1 MNKASVIKDIN
12 TQELYG
18 AVIHDGKSAAI
29 AIPYSLK
36 SVEWAAWLNDSKAT
50 FNEVKAV
57 LDLNLQQ
64 ELSVDI
70 DRHFVKSVEDQYGE
84 ELARKVELYIPGDQF
99 VQDGKTH
106 PTMGTSI
113 RRKSLKGVTRTN
125 LYSTRLDQIDAKDRQ
140 AALNFKARR
149 FRTEQKVTA
158 LNIQVKRVRA
168 VFDANIGPGGGW
180 RCPDGTLNGGQITDR
195 FGRGC
200 GGGLTR
206 RIGRALMRAG
216 RRLDDIG
223 TGRDARRLARRT
235 QAAVNRR
242 ERGERIREGRR
253 AIANRL
259 DAAADRLVGDFAPA
273 RPGRGGGRDRTPS
286 QRRPQRDLPTQGV
299 PGLGERRDQRRED
312 EDALRGFRFD
322 ENGNLVRDDD
332 NPINEILPGGE
343 VGRRWSDMDDAEL
356 EEALARNELQK
367 PPTDGRIGFKPE
379 SEAEQRRKRA
389 NQAAIRA
396 EQAFRRGEGRDRPA
410 GEGDAGDADAPE
422 AGRTPGR
429 RPGRRPSEQRPVR
442 PRRPQGER
450 RPTPDADADADRPSP
465 SDSDDPF
472 DFIEDPDER
481 ERVKEALGPWA
492 QVLADLIRDRR
503 RGDGG
508 DGERRPRR
516 ERRGSARGEESEEQR
531 SLMQKIMD
539 FFAQAIQRLGEFRER
554 RGESRE
560 RRRERRNERRR
571 QIARAL
577 DDAAAR
583 VLQEEG
589 KPKRRRRGTERG
601 RDRTDVNGRARG
613 AAERVVPDSDD
624 RSQWRKNANR
634 QWREERGIPENLKD
648 LDDNELETIQEILQ
662 TEEDEFNAN
671 PDTFDMF
678 VEERRRNL
686 GRLKAERRR
695 RDRRRRREEAA
706 APVPDAER
714 APEAR
719 TAAGLGDRS
728 DDDIL
733 NDLSNFIRGD
743 DFPYDLENLS
753 DDDLDR
759 LNRIVNANNGPRQPL
774 RERNRVPHPAVERI
788 NDERNRRGI
797 GSGSPPREDSVPDE
811 ASLRN
816 VRNRF
821 PDRGLPQRAY
831 WRDRN
836 RPGWD
841 RDKQREMDE
850 RFGRYYDRDGNLNER
865 GSYINNDLRDQREA
879 ARRPLDADERDR
891 LEEQANRSFDR
902 TRTPDGAGSPGDTD
916 APDVADRPP
925 GQLDNLSDDEIR
937 DRLQRYR
944 YDQDDPFNMPELYDD
959 EVARLQEIVDNNMD
973 IFEESERSDGRRD
986 VHPAFRLVGGE
997 FNIRQNEGREGRN
1010 RGPRPRVDEPD
1021 TAGRRRQEVDR
1032 ALADNPAPPDD
1043 FGEQVRSWREGN
1055 NRDALE
1061 RAFNM
1066 YQDREN
1072 ALQALEQ
1079 RLRDGGFTDEADEIR
1094 QRRKDIAYARRLA
1107 MSSLQRVDPDWN
1119 PGLERIVDAP
1129 DPDSPGFGPG
1139 SAPDERSFQNVWR
1152 AFRQRGLPARRTWR
1166 DRNRRNYSETRERD
1180 YDRRFNRYYD
1190 ENGDLNERGRYV
1202 NRKLRERREAEG
1214 RPLEDREVEQVISL
1228 AEVEQQERELSAPPV
1243 PDAAPAA
1250 RAADAPDGDVPDIAQ
1265 NDIQAAIDGTAAR
1278 RVQDIVDRLRNGGA
1292 GPDTPNE
1299 IQELLDEERRITGQM
1314 GDIRARLAAHSDGRA
1329 VLSDAEVADLEEAYL
1344 QLHRARNATAPG
1356 AQTLFRDLDQ
1366 TKIDVRGTTYDEGI
1380 FHPMF
1385 DDYRE
1390 DFFRQ
1395 RYAIPAGINAIIGDG
1410 AGREDSALDEV
1421 VSFVNQEW
1429 LDNGGA
1435 LGPEDFSGILGW
1447 KGGGWDGMDADRR
1460 AETIRYLAMAS
1471 ISSGEMDDNLR
1482 RRIGM
1487 SRDDANRMAVAASSM
1502 KRHAQ
1507 SVRRKRELL
1516 YNRTISGDMPQ
1527 TIEGRIDEL
1536 KSDVDSW
1543 VASYQAM
1550 VDAARVG
1557 LQGDGDGRN
1566 FLRALGQRYKSERD
1580 LRERDQGLFEETPNE
1595 LTRQLLLAQNHAS
1608 LVADRA
1614 RDIYQAPI
1622 GVDRAADER
1631 RLADIDHLLNSGAM
1645 LAAQRWVPSNDPLQ
1659 RYLGEYVALSMT
1671 RTSLTRQQ
1679 LETRKQAIRN
1689 AWGIP
1694 NPPDANLGAQ
1704 RVVNE
1709 PNGVVNGVQ
1718 DLIDPDS
1725 EAGALIDGILENA
1738 QKKRRRSLTQV
1749 FRKKYPNDTG
1759 NPWDNYKRRHGGS
1772 HPFTADTIHDVFRN
1786 GTPEQ
1791 IAEAKAWIKNAYE
1804 VEVDGPNGTKARTV
1818 VTDVALFGDE
1828 IVISGNT
1835 RVTFADGREK
1845 SAGSMTRRLE
1855 RGGKV
1860 YSSLFVI
1867 GTENQDWDMITG
1879 RRVTKRAGKWYYSD
1893 SGLPLAEGHHI
1904 AKGMGLASAV
1914 NGHSWGWLKDA
1925 GFEKVGVS
1933 PAWDGPYIWGRVGYR
1948 GSPASIR
1955 EVWRAADQEVTKFR
1969 EGRQSIIKSEEQA
1982 RMISELARRARAANY
1997 ESKNSPAQM
2006 ELIYALEHGASD
2018 AERSRRIAAVRTWVR
2033 SNAPIGGS
2041 TLYLDGHSFDA
2052 IDESTDAADVQLN
2065 RRGVNVHGGH
2075 MLRGFVRPQPPDERR
2090 GQIATPVVASGDL
2103 PEPRII
2109 ENASIQSPEQAADF
2123 LRRGGSLSEVP
2134 NQYWISAIKS
2144 NSSRTEVDP
2153 GSMFYEKPPRDG
2165 NIADTRIFLLRD
2177 ADGRPTNQG
2186 LVIKGSRPNQVGQGI
2201 MDDVYAEVASYNL
2214 AAAVGIMPEGAGYVG
2229 VSELNPRVAG
2239 RGQGEEAVFAV
2250 IPHAANLAPGNGS
2263 LTRGAADYDPA
2274 LLANAPDRG
2283 LPARTAHFF
2292 HNFFLGSADRHDKN
2306 GGTFIDENGNA
2317 IVVPYDQGRVAV
2329 GFYANLPQ
2337 YRWLGADASV
2347 SSYKFAMD
2355 SRLFTEMQAHVRSLN
2370 RADAT
2375 RFRREMLERYD
2386 DMVSRYRSAIS
2397 GGRDEFIRRMSI
2409 GAPDTVGGRDVRG
2422 TREQRLGEIY
2432 DHLKTKVDR
2441 ASEHREYLKRKLSI
2455 PRGAQ

>member
-1 MNKASVIKDIN
+1 M
-12 TQELYG
+12 
-18 AVIHDGKSAAI
+18 
-29 AIPYSLK
+29 
-36 SVEWAAWLNDSKAT
+36 
-50 FNEVKAV
+50 
-57 LDLNLQQ
+57 
-64 ELSVDI
+64 
-70 DRHFVKSVEDQYGE
+70 
-84 ELARKVELYIPGDQF
+84 
-99 VQDGKTH
+99 
-106 PTMGTSI
+106 
-113 RRKSLKGVTRTN
+113 
-125 LYSTRLDQIDAKDRQ
+125 
-140 AALNFKARR
+140 
-149 FRTEQKVTA
+149 
-158 LNIQVKRVRA
+158 
-168 VFDANIGPGGGW
+168 
-180 RCPDGTLNGGQITDR
+180 
-195 FGRGC
+195 
-200 GGGLTR
+200 
-206 RIGRALMRAG
+206 
-216 RRLDDIG
+216 
-223 TGRDARRLARRT
+223 
-235 QAAVNRR
+235 
-242 ERGERIREGRR
+242 
-253 AIANRL
+253 
-259 DAAADRLVGDFAPA
+259 
-273 RPGRGGGRDRTPS
+273 
-286 QRRPQRDLPTQGV
+286 
-299 PGLGERRDQRRED
+299 
-312 EDALRGFRFD
+312 
-322 ENGNLVRDDD
+322 
-332 NPINEILPGGE
+332 
-343 VGRRWSDMDDAEL
+343 
-356 EEALARNELQK
+356 
-367 PPTDGRIGFKPE
+367 
-379 SEAEQRRKRA
+379 
-389 NQAAIRA
+389 
-396 EQAFRRGEGRDRPA
+396 
-410 GEGDAGDADAPE
+410 
-422 AGRTPGR
+422 
-429 RPGRRPSEQRPVR
+429 
-442 PRRPQGER
+442 
-450 RPTPDADADADRPSP
+450 
-465 SDSDDPF
+465 
-472 DFIEDPDER
+472 
-481 ERVKEALGPWA
+481 GPWA

-624 RSQWRKNANR
+624 RSQWRKEANR

-648 LDDNELETIQEILQ
+648 LDDNELETIQEIVQL
-662 TEEDEFNAN
+662 EEDEFNAN

-695 RDRRRRREEAA
+695 RDRRRQREEAA

-719 TAAGLGDRS
+719 PAAGLGDRS

-753 DDDLDR
+753 DDDLER

-797 GSGSPPREDSVPDE
+797 GSDSPPREDSVPDE
-811 ASLRN
+811 RSLRN

-865 GSYINNDLRDQREA
+865 GSYINNDLRDQRQA

-902 TRTPDGAGSPGDTD
+902 TRTPDGAGSPGDAD
-916 APDVADRPP
+916 APDVADRRP

-944 YDQDDPFNMPELYDD
+944 YDQDDPFNMVELRDD
-959 EVARLQEIVDNNMD
+959 EVARLQDIVDRNMD
-973 IFEESERSDGRRD
+973 IFEELERPDGRRD

-997 FNIRQNEGREGRN
+997 FNIRQNGGRNGRN
-1010 RGPRPRVDEPD
+1010 RNTPD

-1129 DPDSPGFGPG
+1129 DPDSPGFGSG
-1139 SAPDERSFQNVWR
+1139 SVPDERSFRNVWN
-1152 AFRQRGLPARRTWR
+1152 AFRQRGLPARPTWR
-1166 DRNRRNYSETRERD
+1166 DRNRRNYSETRERE

-1250 RAADAPDGDVPDIAQ
+1250 RAADAPDGDVPAIAQ
-1265 NDIQAAIDGTAAR
+1265 SDIQAARDGTVAR
-1278 RVQDIVDRLRNGGA
+1278 RVKDIVDRLQNGGA

-1314 GDIRARLAAHSDGRA
+1314 AQIRARLEANWDGRV
-1329 VLSDAEVADLEEAYL
+1329 VLRNSEIADLEEAYRE
-1344 QLHRARNATAPG
+1344 LHRARNAMAPG
-1356 AQTLFRDLDQ
+1356 ATPLFRDIDQ
-1366 TKIDVRGTTYDEGI
+1366 TKINLRGEIYDEGI

-1429 LDNGGA
+1429 LDNGGS
-1435 LGPEDFSGILGW
+1435 LGPGDFSGILGW

-1487 SRDDANRMAVAASSM
+1487 GRDDANRMAVAASSM
-1502 KRHAQ
+1502 KRHAENI
-1507 SVRRKRELL
+1507 RRNRELL
-1516 YNRTISGDMPQ
+1516 YNRTVPGDMPQ

-1557 LQGDGDGRN
+1557 LEGDGDGRN

-1595 LTRQLLLAQNHAS
+1595 LTRQLLLAQGHAS
-1608 LVADRA
+1608 QVADRA

-1631 RLADIDHLLNSGAM
+1631 RLADIDNLLDRGAI
-1645 LAAQRWVPSNDPLQ
+1645 AAAGRWVQSDDVLQ
-1659 RYLGEYVALSMT
+1659 KYLGQYVALSMT

-1679 LETRKQAIRN
+1679 LENRKRAIQA

-1694 NPPDANLGAQ
+1694 QAPDPGLGAQ

-1718 DLIDPDS
+1718 DLISTDS
-1725 EAGALIDGILENA
+1725 EAAAMIDGILENA
-1738 QKKRRRSLTQV
+1738 QKKRRRSLTAV

-1759 NPWDNYKRRHGGS
+1759 NPWDNYKRRNGGE
-1772 HPFTADTIHDVFRN
+1772 HPLTAATMADKLAN
-1786 GTPEQ
+1786 GTPE
-1791 IAEAKAWIKNAYE
+1791 EKRKIKEWVKNLYEIE
-1804 VEVDGPNGTKARTV
+1804 VEGPQGTSVRSV
-1818 VTDVALFGDE
+1818 VSDVQFSRGT
-1828 IVISGNT
+1828 ISIYG
-1835 RVTFADGREK
+1835 RLVAKMADGTEVSNNVGAFTRMI
-1845 SAGSMTRRLE
+1845 GSD
-1855 RGGKV
+1855 GKI
-1860 YSSLFVI
+1860 SSSVFSVGHDSYQTASTSDI
-1867 GTENQDWDMITG
+1867 DMITG
-1879 RRVTKRAGKWYYSD
+1879 RRVTRDGNVWKYSD
-1893 SGLPLAEGHHI
+1893 GTPMPDDHHI
-1904 AKGMGLASAV
+1904 LKGMGVATAL

-1925 GFEKVGVS
+1925 GFDRVGVGAAS
-1933 PAWDGPYIWGRVGYR
+1933 DGPYIWGRVGYR
-1948 GSPASIR
+1948 DGYSQR
-1955 EVWRAADQEVTKFR
+1955 ELWNLAANEVLKFR
-1969 EGRQSIIKSEEQA
+1969 AGRSSIVTTEDQA
-1982 RMISELARRARAANY
+1982 RMITELARRANAVNY
-1997 ESKNSPAQM
+1997 DGRTSPSRM
-2006 ELIYALEHGASD
+2006 ELIYALEHGGSD
-2018 AERSRRIAAVRTWVR
+2018 NDRRARINKVKAWMR
-2033 SNAPIGGS
+2033 SNAPLSSG
-2041 TLYLDGHSFDA
+2041 TLYLDQHSFDA
-2052 IDESTDAADVQLN
+2052 VDESTDAADVQLN
-2065 RRGVNVHGGH
+2065 RRGVDVHGGH

-2090 GQIATPVVASGDL
+2090 GQIATPVVAPGDL
-2103 PEPRII
+2103 PEPRLI
-2109 ENASIQSPEQAADF
+2109 ENASIKSSEQAANF
-2123 LRRGGSLSEVP
+2123 LRSGGSLSEVP
-2134 NQYWISAIKS
+2134 NQYWISAIQA

-2229 VSELNPRVAG
+2229 TSQLNPRVRG

-2250 IPHAANLAPGNGS
+2250 IPHAANLAPGNDP

-2292 HNFFLGSADRHDKN
+2292 HNFFLGSADRHNRN

-2329 GFYANLPQ
+2329 GFYGNLPQ
-2337 YRWLGADASV
+2337 YQWLGANAPV

-2355 SRLFTEMQAHVRSLN
+2355 SRLFPEMQDHVRSLS
-2370 RADAT
+2370 RAEAT

-2386 DMVSRYRSAIS
+2386 EMVSRYRSAIS

-2409 GAPDTVGGRDVRG
+2409 GAPDTVGGADVRG
-2422 TREQRLGEIY
+2422 VREQRLGEIY

-2441 ASEHREYLKRKLSI
+2441 ASEHRDYLKRKLSI